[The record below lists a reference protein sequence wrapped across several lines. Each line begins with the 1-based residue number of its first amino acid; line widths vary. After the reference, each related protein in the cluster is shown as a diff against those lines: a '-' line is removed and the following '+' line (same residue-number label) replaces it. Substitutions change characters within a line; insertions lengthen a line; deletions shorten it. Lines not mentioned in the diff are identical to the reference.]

1 MQTIESFIPSFDLQG
16 KTALITGSAQGLG
29 WAIAA
34 AYAGLG
40 AHVILN
46 GRTAAPLLQAQ
57 QRLQAAG
64 YSASVWCQDIS
75 DLATLEAAYAALP
88 VKPDILVNTV
98 GSRLRSPLSELNV
111 TQITQHIQDNLTA
124 TVVLSKL
131 AAMSMAAKGYGRIIT
146 LSSIAGRIARAGD
159 AVYPVAKQ
167 GLEAM
172 VRSLAVEFG
181 AQGVT
186 SNGIAPG
193 TFATESNQVL
203 ANDPVKGAHVIGRN
217 PLARWAQ
224 SAEITP
230 AAVFLASTSASYVN
244 GHIIVVDGGFSITF

>member
-1 MQTIESFIPSFDLQG
+1 MNNLHSLVPSFDLHG
-16 KTALITGSAQGLG
+16 TTALITGSTQGLG
-29 WAIAA
+29 WAIAV
-34 AYAGLG
+34 AYAGMG

-46 GRTAAPLLQAQ
+46 GRRQAPLLAAQ
-57 QRLQAAG
+57 KRMHEAG
-64 YSASVWCQDIS
+64 FSASIWCQDIAE
-75 DLATLEAAYAALP
+75 LHTLETTFSQLP
-88 VKPDILVNTV
+88 IKPDILVNTV
-98 GSRLRSPLSELNV
+98 GSRLRQPLRDLSV
-111 TQITQHIQDNLTA
+111 GDIVQHIQDNLAA

-131 AAMSMAAKGYGRIIT
+131 AAIEMTTKGYGRIVT

-181 AQGVT
+181 SQGVT

-193 TFATESNQVL
+193 TFATESNQAL
-203 ANDPVKGAHVIGRN
+203 ASDPVKGAHVIGRN

-224 SAEITP
+224 PAEITA
-230 AAVFLASTSASYVN
+230 AAVFLASKSASYVN